1 MAPMTDPADALGLRP
16 GPTYDYGTLP
26 ATDPDPRQGT
36 AVGALL
42 VGFVLVVALTSGRG
56 TAQAIE
62 DRRDDLVVLIEARQ
76 LRASELGDRLT
87 ELRVEV
93 AAAEREAAQ
102 GVPALTRGVARA
114 EALAHVTPV
123 AGPGVRLTLDD
134 AEDCESAAPED
145 CRIIDADV
153 QEAVNALFAL
163 GAEAVAVDG
172 ERVVATTA
180 VRNAGATIL
189 VNYRVLIPPYVV
201 EAIGPPPALVEG
213 LAASRLG
220 QDFAVWTESYGLGF
234 KVEPVGEL
242 VLPGY
247 SGGLR
252 LRSAHVAVPEPEA
265 AP

>member
-1 MAPMTDPADALGLRP
+1 MAPLTDPADALGLRP
-16 GPTYDYGTLP
+16 GPTYDYGTP
-26 ATDPDPRQGT
+26 PPSGTDPRRGT

-42 VGFVLVVALTSGRG
+42 LGFVLVVGLTAGRG
-56 TAQAIE
+56 SAQAID
-62 DRRDDLVVLIEARQ
+62 DRRDDLVALIQARQ
-76 LRASELGDRLT
+76 LRASELGDRLA

-102 GVPALTRGVARA
+102 GVPALTLGLERA

-134 AEDCESAAPED
+134 AEDCASAAPED
-145 CRIIDADV
+145 CRIVDSDV

-189 VNYRVLIPPYVV
+189 VNYRVLTPPYVI
-201 EAIGPPPALVEG
+201 EAIGPPAALVEG
-213 LAASRLG
+213 LDASRLG
-220 QDFAVWTESYGLGF
+220 QDFAVWTETYGLGF
-234 KVEPVGEL
+234 DVEPAGEL
-242 VLPGY
+242 VLPAY
-247 SGGLR
+247 SGGLQ
-252 LRSAHVAVPEPEA
+252 LRTARASATEPGEA
-265 AP
+265 P